1 MMNDHKL
8 TGVMIGAGFFASFH
22 AESWRR
28 IPGAELVAVA
38 DPMVEKAREFAAKW
52 RIPRVY
58 ADAEEMLEHERPNF
72 VDIVTRPDAR
82 LSLLRLAAS
91 HGIHVICQKPMAP
104 TWDECVAMV
113 ETCRAAGVR
122 LLMHEN
128 WRWQPWYRE
137 IKDLLDRG
145 VAGAI
150 FHAAFQMRT
159 GDGRG
164 PEPYAVQPYFREMGR
179 LLVYET
185 AVHFLDTFRFLL
197 GEITSVFCQTGR
209 INPVITGEDYAVV
222 QLSFAGGARG
232 LLDCNRIAGRLP
244 APVAFGALTLE
255 GERGTIRMTP
265 EGELWIVEYG
275 KQEIRHDYLIPAE
288 GFKGDSIKAT
298 QEHLIRCL
306 LTGERC
312 ESEGEDYLKTVAAVF
327 ACYASAESGRVVP
340 LEPG

>member
-1 MMNDHKL
+1 MSDHKL
-8 TGVMIGAGFFASFH
+8 TGVMIGAGFFARLQ
-22 AESWRR
+22 AEGWRR

-38 DPMVEKAREFAAKW
+38 DPLVEKTREFAAQW

-58 ADAEEMLEHERPNF
+58 ADAEAMLRCERPDF

-82 LSLLRLAAS
+82 LSLVRLAAS
-91 HGIHVICQKPMAP
+91 RGVHVICQKPMAP

-137 IKDLLDRG
+137 IKDLLDLG

-150 FHAAFQMRT
+150 FHAGFQMRT

-164 PEPYAVQPYFREMGR
+164 QEPYLVQPYFREMER
-179 LLVYET
+179 LMIYET

-209 INPVITGEDYAVV
+209 INPVIAGEDYAVV

-232 LLDCNRIAGRLP
+232 LLDCNRIAGPLP

-265 EGELWIVEYG
+265 EGELWIAEYG
-275 KQEIRHDYLIPAE
+275 KQEVRHDYFIPAE
-288 GFKGDSIKAT
+288 GYKGDSIKAT

-327 ACYASAESGRVVP
+327 ACYASAESGRVVSLVP
-340 LEPG
+340 

>member
-1 MMNDHKL
+1 MSEHKL
-8 TGVMIGAGFFASFH
+8 TGVMIGAGFFARLQ
-22 AESWRR
+22 AEGWRR
-28 IPGAELVAVA
+28 IPGAEIVAVA
-38 DPMVEKAREFAAKW
+38 DPLVEKAREFAAQW
-52 RIPRVY
+52 QIPRVY
-58 ADAEEMLEHERPNF
+58 ADAEAMLEAERPDF

-82 LSLLRLAAS
+82 LSLVRLAAS
-91 HGIHVICQKPMAP
+91 RGVHVICQKPMAP

-137 IKDLLDRG
+137 IKKLLDRG
-145 VAGAI
+145 VAGAV
-150 FHAAFQMRT
+150 FHAGFQMRT

-164 PEPYAVQPYFREMGR
+164 PEPYVVQPYFREMKR
-179 LLVYET
+179 LLIYET

-209 INPVITGEDYAVV
+209 INPVIAGEDYAVA
-222 QLSFAGGARG
+222 QLSFASGARG
-232 LLDCNRIAGRLP
+232 LLDCNRIAGPAP

-255 GERGTIRMTP
+255 GERGVIRMTP
-265 EGELWIVEYG
+265 EGELWVAEYG
-275 KQEIRHDYLIPAE
+275 KQEVRHDYSIPAE
-288 GFKGDSIKAT
+288 GYKGDSIKAT
-298 QEHLIRCL
+298 QEHLTDCL

-327 ACYASAESGRVVP
+327 ACYASAESGRVVSLDP
-340 LEPG
+340 